1 MAAVLLALLMTGLM
15 SGRPARAQAAD
26 ESNTNRMENARMN
39 LTFDGHGVL
48 TRLENARDGR
58 VWLDGGDCGYEITVN
73 TETGSIWKTTRGKE
87 ITLRPRD
94 AEAELTWEETAEGKR
109 LLVRRSHPVN
119 DGVILVTQ
127 TVTMTADDAV
137 FGMTID
143 NRCKDAAVTSAVPLK
158 LTGVTD
164 GAEALNLLWPDKEG
178 KLYSRVMTEESD
190 APSRLQASYP
200 SLMSMQYL
208 ALYSDNESLYFGV
221 HDITRTYKDF
231 SFEAARGQCGISC
244 VQWPFVG
251 AGECKELA
259 PVHLALRGGGWYECA
274 DIYRDYLIAG
284 GFVKTYG
291 DMMRDYTGIASACL
305 VKYANRYDTAYVR
318 GQGAPQG
325 MADIARRNRSAYHS
339 PLTIYMGW
347 HEQGFDSRYPDY
359 RFLEAYGG
367 EEGFRQGVEA
377 VHAAGGKV
385 IPYLNL
391 HIADTMSDWYNEKTA
406 SGLTKGMAN
415 AIQTRHAS
423 VLHEQY
429 GTGLD
434 YVAMCPMAP
443 DWQDAIVAA
452 AERVRA
458 CGADGLWLDQM
469 MEMPGNLCYN
479 ASHGHATPATA
490 YAEGYDSLMA
500 RIDEVMRAYGDDY
513 FYCCEGVCD
522 AYIGVIDLCGLM
534 WARLPGSDSTTAQQI
549 TRYTMPCR
557 FMGLPTAGAATGS
570 QEQYAHAWT
579 QADGMLCQSQNPLI
593 RRYADLARRYPH
605 IYLDGRYLDVRGL
618 SGIPEGVRAGV
629 LTASDGGSGAIQLFN
644 HGVRPAECCLSM
656 AGTGTVTAMLN
667 AETGKPLE
675 CTENGWRITVGAQ
688 SAAAVLVEFEQ

>member
-1 MAAVLLALLMTGLM
+1 MKLTL
-15 SGRPARAQAAD
+15 D
-26 ESNTNRMENARMN
+26 E
-39 LTFDGHGVL
+39 HGCL
-48 TRLENARDGR
+48 TRLESARDGR
-58 VWLDGGDCGYEITVN
+58 VWLEGGDCGYAITVN
-73 TETGSIWKTTRGKE
+73 TSTGNIWKTTRGKE
-87 ITLRPRD
+87 EVLRPQD
-94 AEAELTWEETAEGKR
+94 AEAQRTWERTAEGQVLR
-109 LLVRRSHPVN
+109 VEHVHAVG
-119 DGVILVTQ
+119 DGEIRVIQ
-127 TVTMTADDAV
+127 TITMTEDRAV
-137 FGMTID
+137 FAMTID
-143 NRCKDAAVTSAVPLK
+143 NRCEDAAVTSAVPLQ
-158 LTGVTD
+158 LTGVKD
-164 GAEALNLLWPDKEG
+164 GDEPLGLLWPDKEG
-178 KLYSRVMTEESD
+178 KLYSRVLTEVSD
-190 APSRLQASYP
+190 APSRLQAAYP

-208 ALYSDNESLYFGV
+208 ALYSGRESLYFGV
-221 HDITRTYKDF
+221 HDVSRTYKEF
-231 SFEAARGQCGISC
+231 SFEAGRDGGDISC

-259 PVHLALRGGGWYECA
+259 PVCLALRGGGWYECA

-284 GFVKTYG
+284 GFTKAYG

-325 MADIARRNRSAYHS
+325 MADVARRNQSAYHT

-391 HIADTMSDWYNEKTA
+391 HIADTMSDWYGEKTA

-415 AIQTRHAS
+415 AIQTKHAS

-479 ASHGHATPATA
+479 ASHGHTTPATA

-522 AYIGVIDLCGLM
+522 AYIGSIDLCGLM

-557 FMGLPTAGAATGS
+557 FMGLPTAGTATGS

-593 RRYADLARRYPH
+593 RRYADLARRYPEV
-605 IYLDGRYLDVRGL
+605 YLDGRYMDVRGL
-618 SGIPEGVRAGV
+618 SGVPEGVRAGV
-629 LTASDGGSGAIQLFN
+629 LMAADGSSGAIQLFN
-644 HGVRPAECCLSM
+644 HGVRPAECCLSL
-656 AGTGTVTAMLN
+656 AGMGTVTAMLN

-675 CTENGWRITVGAQ
+675 QTESGWRVTIGAQ
-688 SAAAVLVEFEQ
+688 SAAAVLVEFEKQ